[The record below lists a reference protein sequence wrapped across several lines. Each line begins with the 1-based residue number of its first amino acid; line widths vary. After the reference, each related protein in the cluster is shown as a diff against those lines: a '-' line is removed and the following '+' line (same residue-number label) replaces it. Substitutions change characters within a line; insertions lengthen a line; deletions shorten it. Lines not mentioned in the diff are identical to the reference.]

1 MLETENVPYV
11 LCVMPIYANADY
23 PAMKRFCEVLRYA
36 QSRGAGIVMHV
47 PQVTL
52 ANVTVEDLQKNIANA
67 YSAYS
72 RYGVYPLAIEAPDV
86 WLMSEKGAGCPARL
100 ANGVPLPLG

>member
-1 MLETENVPYV
+1 
-11 LCVMPIYANADY
+11 
-23 PAMKRFCEVLRYA
+23 MKRFCEVLRYA

-52 ANVTVEDLQKNIANA
+52 VNVTVEELQENIANA

-86 WLMSEKGAGCPARL
+86 WLMSEKGQDVLRGW
-100 ANGVPLPLG
+100 VPLPLG